1 LQPQRFNNQKIT
13 IMENALEE
21 EKTIVIDEERQAVV
35 GELMRNVYL
44 WMTGG
49 LALTGVV
56 AWIVANSQELINLIF
71 GNQIIFWGLLIAE
84 LLLVIVLS
92 AALDKMS
99 FLTAAIMFVIYSV
112 MNGAT
117 LSSLFL
123 VYELSSIAEI
133 FFITAGSF
141 ALLAIIGSVTKKDL
155 SRMGTFLIFALFGLI
170 IASIIGMVMGRPES
184 IWISALGV
192 LIFAGLTVYDAQRI
206 RLMMLNQ
213 ETVNEGNMKL
223 ALLGALTLY
232 LDFINLLL
240 KLLSLF
246 GKRK

>member
-1 LQPQRFNNQKIT
+1 
-13 IMENALEE
+13 MDVVDE

-35 GELMRNVYL
+35 GELMRNVYV

-56 AWIVANSQELINLIF
+56 AWMVANSPDLVNLIF
-71 GNQIIFWGLLIAE
+71 GNQVIFWGLLIAE
-84 LLLVIVLS
+84 LVMVIVLS
-92 AALDKMS
+92 AAINKLS
-99 FLTAAIMFVIYSV
+99 FISAAIMFVLYSV
-112 MNGAT
+112 LNGAT

-133 FFITAGSF
+133 FFLTAGSF
-141 ALLAIIGSVTKKDL
+141 AVLAFIGSVTKKDL
-155 SRMGTFLIFALFGLI
+155 SGLGTFLIFALFGLI
-170 IASIIGMVMGRPES
+170 IASIIGMVMGRPDS

-192 LIFAGLTVYDAQRI
+192 LIFGGLTVYDAQKI
-206 RLMMLNQ
+206 RLMMLDQ
-213 ETVNEGNMKL
+213 DTVNEGNMKL
-223 ALLGALTLY
+223 ALMGALSLY

-240 KLLSLF
+240 RLLSLF

>member
-1 LQPQRFNNQKIT
+1 MDNNYIAETT
-13 IMENALEE
+13 I
-21 EKTIVIDEERQAVV
+21 IDERRKDVV
-35 GELMRNVYL
+35 AELMRNVYL

-49 LALTGVV
+49 LALTGLV
-56 AWIVANSQELINLIF
+56 AWIVATSPVLQGIIF
-71 GNQIIFWGLLIAE
+71 GSQAVLWGLIIAE
-84 LLLVIVLS
+84 FVFVIVLS
-92 AALDKMS
+92 AAINKLS
-99 FLTAAIMFVIYSV
+99 FTTASLLYTLYCVL
-112 MNGAT
+112 NGAT
-117 LSSLFL
+117 LSTIFL

-141 ALLAIIGSVTKKDL
+141 AALAFIGTVTKKDL
-155 SRMGTFLIFALFGLI
+155 SKLGTFLIMALFGLI
-170 IASIIGMVMGRPES
+170 IASIVGLIMGNPDS
-184 IWISALGV
+184 VWISALGV

-206 RLMMLNQ
+206 RNMMLDQ

-223 ALLGALTLY
+223 ALLGALALY

>member
-1 LQPQRFNNQKIT
+1 
-13 IMENALEE
+13 MDVVDE

-35 GELMRNVYL
+35 GELMRNVYV

-56 AWIVANSQELINLIF
+56 AWMVANSPDLVNLIF
-71 GNQIIFWGLLIAE
+71 GNQVIFWGLLIAE
-84 LLLVIVLS
+84 LVMVSVLS
-92 AALDKMS
+92 AAVNKLS
-99 FLTAAIMFVIYSV
+99 FISAAIMFVLYSV
-112 MNGAT
+112 LNGAT

-133 FFITAGSF
+133 FFLTAGSF
-141 ALLAIIGSVTKKDL
+141 AVLAFIGTVTKKDL
-155 SRMGTFLIFALFGLI
+155 SGLGTFLIFALFGLI
-170 IASIIGMVMGRPES
+170 IASIIGMVMGRPDS

-192 LIFAGLTVYDAQRI
+192 LIFGGLTVYDAQKI
-206 RLMMLNQ
+206 RLMMLDQ
-213 ETVNEGNMKL
+213 DTVNEGNMKL
-223 ALLGALTLY
+223 ALMGALSLY

-240 KLLSLF
+240 RLLSLF